1 MEQIFLNELKAN
13 FNLRKASGNK
23 PTLVYLVVSLNGKQ
37 YKLTTG
43 LKVYP
48 SMWDKKHQ
56 QAIISRKFSEM
67 DNRNNVIV
75 NAKIKELLDKFSKY
89 KLYLCTHYEE
99 LTEALPL
106 LRTFIYGDMAKKN
119 VTIDIIQFLT
129 EEVTNK
135 SGKSAVVYQKYINHL
150 AAYFQYRKAHGQG
163 EIKNFKE
170 LAKSEVFRDMQDYFC
185 KEFKGKYMVGYVNEM
200 LKKLSKTLLYYA
212 IDENKQ
218 GYITKA
224 DIDNIYFR
232 PLKDKSSNA
241 NEVFLS
247 NDEVTRLYQYQCDNE
262 MDEKVKDMF
271 LLECT
276 TGHRRSDIKTLD
288 QFTYEQSGIV
298 YFEIITKKTS
308 TPIKTSVHFD
318 IARKILGKYKTSGLP
333 KISDTTYNK
342 RIKGICKACGI
353 NQPCTQSHHFIG
365 YDEPTVKKR
374 VEKYNL
380 VKSHT
385 GRHTFVCLLAMRGL
399 NNDKIKK
406 YTGQSIRT
414 VDRYLA
420 SLTDVDYETYKKQ
433 CQETPEVIVKTIEEV
448 DNPKE
453 LSKILPDNHISK
465 FVDEA
470 EAKSIRDKE
479 LISEYKDVLMFLG
492 ADYGEIRDLNDI
504 DQLSALLYGKYERKL
519 TDEGLRREI
528 IKSIYNAKDIE
539 FRKKQER
546 LKQMLDELI
555 ASQPM
560 DDNV

>member
-23 PTLVYLVVSLNGKQ
+23 PTLVYLVVNLNGKQ

-67 DNRNNVIV
+67 DNRNNMMV

-170 LAKSEVFRDMQDYFC
+170 LAKSEVFRGMQGYFC
-185 KEFKGKYMVGYVNEM
+185 KEFKDKLMVGYVNEM
-200 LKKLSKTLLYYA
+200 LAKLHKTLLYYA
-212 IDENKQ
+212 INEDKQ

-224 DIDNIYFR
+224 DIDNIHFR
-232 PLKDKSSNA
+232 ALNDKSSKA
-241 NEVFLS
+241 NKVFLA
-247 NDEVTRLYQYQCDNE
+247 NDELTRLYHYQCDNE
-262 MDEKVKDMF
+262 TDEKIKDMF

-276 TGHRRSDIKTLD
+276 TGHRTSDIKNID
-288 QFTYEQSGIV
+288 QFISEKNGIV
-298 YFEIITKKTS
+298 YFEIIAKKTS
-308 TPIKTSVHFD
+308 TPIKMPIYFD
-318 IARKILGKYKTSGLP
+318 IARQILAKYKTSGLP
-333 KISDTTYNK
+333 KVGNTTYNK
-342 RIKGICKACGI
+342 RIKDICKACGI
-353 NQPCTQSHHFIG
+353 TQHCTQSLHYIG
-365 YDEPTVKKR
+365 NDEPTVER
-374 VEKYNL
+374 VEKYKL
-380 VKSHT
+380 ISSHT
-385 GRHTFVCLLAMRGL
+385 GRHTFGCLLALRGL
-399 NNDKIKK
+399 NNDQIGK
-406 YTGQSIRT
+406 YTGQSSKT

-420 SLTDVDYETYKKQ
+420 SLTAVDYETYRKQ
-433 CQETPEVIVKTIEEV
+433 CKEAPEVIVKTIEEV
-448 DNPKE
+448 DHPREQSN
-453 LSKILPDNHISK
+453 ILPDNHISK

-470 EAKSIRDKE
+470 KGIRDKE

-519 TDEGLRREI
+519 TDEGLQREI

-546 LKQMLDELI
+546 LKLMLDELI
-555 ASQPM
+555 ASRPM